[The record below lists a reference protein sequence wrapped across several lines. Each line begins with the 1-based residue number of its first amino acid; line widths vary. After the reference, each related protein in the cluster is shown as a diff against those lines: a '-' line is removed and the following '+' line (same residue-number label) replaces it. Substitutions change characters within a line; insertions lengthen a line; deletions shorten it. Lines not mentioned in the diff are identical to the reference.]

1 MGTEGERE
9 NMKNNFIKL
18 SPLVRYSLIIETLKI
33 VQQNFPCILSFLFVL
48 SPSAAS
54 LTPSVLH
61 TYCTYVTCS
70 VISVTFYVKLNK
82 KKKFCLVENHLWL
95 FVSKATH
102 CWWCCCRLLTLM
114 ALLHFLALYE
124 MCLSDTALKLF
135 VSSSI

>member
-1 MGTEGERE
+1 MQSTERE
-9 NMKNNFIKL
+9 REREGSRDIEKRHLGRWEQRVRKNMKNNFIKL

-61 TYCTYVTCS
+61 RGLHTYCTYVTCS

-82 KKKFCLVENHLWL
+82 KKKF
-95 FVSKATH
+95 
-102 CWWCCCRLLTLM
+102 
-114 ALLHFLALYE
+114 
-124 MCLSDTALKLF
+124 
-135 VSSSI
+135 